1 MPTHIYILAL
11 ENNCFYVGRS
21 TNVKQ
26 RIKDHFS
33 GKGSAWTKLHK
44 PIGVVKIIGAELN

>member
-1 MPTHIYILAL
+1 MIQKAHVYIFDEPTSYLD
-11 ENNCFYVGRS
+11 
-21 TNVKQ
+21 VKQ